1 LTVIVEQVGKY
12 LGKAIEDSM
21 GRPVGKLVGLT
32 ADIKDEVA
40 AIQIVHNDGEVVQ
53 HSINFVTV
61 LEDRL
66 ILQSTWRV
74 EAEDL
79 RREHDIIARRR
90 QALDL
95 LLKDGDIDQSEF
107 EQLRSTY
114 ESLDK
119 EIKEKSETLIDTL
132 KRMESKLDE
141 QISDLQSAL
150 TNNKMLY
157 SSSEISE
164 RIYQEVTESIRS
176 GLDTAR
182 KERKDIAN
190 IMDYQKSKETAEPP
204 QIPQITASPLEN
216 KDQNLPQEQPQ
227 TAPSNVVV
235 IKINEISKT

>member
-1 LTVIVEQVGKY
+1 VIVEQVGKY
-12 LGKAIEDSM
+12 LGKTIEDSM

-32 ADIKDEVA
+32 ADIKDEVT

-79 RREHDIIARRR
+79 RREHDIIVRRR

-132 KRMESKLDE
+132 KRMESKLDQ

-164 RIYQEVTESIRS
+164 RIYQEVTGSIRS

-216 KDQNLPQEQPQ
+216 KELTSPQELPQMS
-227 TAPSNVVV
+227 PSNVVV
-235 IKINEISKT
+235 IKINEVSKI

>member
-1 LTVIVEQVGKY
+1 VIVEQVGKY
-12 LGKAIEDSM
+12 LGKTIEDSM
-21 GRPVGKLVGLT
+21 GRPVGKFVGLT
-32 ADIKDEVA
+32 ADIKDEVT

-132 KRMESKLDE
+132 KRMESKLDQ
-141 QISDLQSAL
+141 QINDLQSAL

-176 GLDTAR
+176 GLDTTR

-204 QIPQITASPLEN
+204 QITASPLEN
-216 KDQNLPQEQPQ
+216 KDQNLPQEPLQ
-227 TAPSNVVV
+227 TSPSNVVV

>member
-1 LTVIVEQVGKY
+1 VIVEQVGKY
-12 LGKAIEDSM
+12 LGKTIEDSM

-32 ADIKDEVA
+32 ADIKDEVT

-132 KRMESKLDE
+132 KRMESKLDQ

-204 QIPQITASPLEN
+204 QITASPSEN
-216 KDQNLPQEQPQ
+216 KELTSPQELPQMP
-227 TAPSNVVV
+227 PSNVVV
-235 IKINEISKT
+235 IKINEGSKI